1 MPNDRHR
8 CTRQNCGS
16 KTESTH
22 EGAEVKLLSPL
33 EDLSLVGLAGG
44 RLPAESGL
52 SMPVSILYRFLRTSD
67 DWRT

>member
-1 MPNDRHR
+1 MTNDRHR

-44 RLPAESGL
+44 RFPAEIWLVDACFDPL
-52 SMPVSILYRFLRTSD
+52 SVSED
-67 DWRT
+67 E